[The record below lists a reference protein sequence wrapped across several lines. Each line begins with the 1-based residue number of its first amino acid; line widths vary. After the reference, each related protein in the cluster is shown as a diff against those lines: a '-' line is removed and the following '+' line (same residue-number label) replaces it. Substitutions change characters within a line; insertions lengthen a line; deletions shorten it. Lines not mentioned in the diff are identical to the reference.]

1 MNNLPPDDEKLVEF
15 LRQYRPVPP
24 PAGAS
29 AEERLLAA
37 IESEPKVRHS
47 PYSFRW
53 AIPALVAA
61 GVLLV
66 WGSIRLFTPLTLP
79 QGQVADRNRDAT
91 DTADIEE
98 FMFSSWNGAID
109 GATPI
114 AYNDS
119 SESNWALL
127 NELESNSD
135 FSSHQ

>member
-1 MNNLPPDDEKLVEF
+1 MNNLPPDDEKLVKF

-29 AEERLLAA
+29 AEEGLLAA
-37 IESEPKVRHS
+37 LNSENKVRQS

-66 WGSIRLFTPLTLP
+66 WGGIRIFTPLTLP
-79 QGQVADRNRDAT
+79 QGQIADRTQENT
-91 DTADIEE
+91 DIEE
-98 FMFSSWNGAID
+98 FMLSSWNSAIE
-109 GATPI
+109 GTNSI

-119 SESNWALL
+119 SESHWPLL

-135 FSSHQ
+135 SANPQ